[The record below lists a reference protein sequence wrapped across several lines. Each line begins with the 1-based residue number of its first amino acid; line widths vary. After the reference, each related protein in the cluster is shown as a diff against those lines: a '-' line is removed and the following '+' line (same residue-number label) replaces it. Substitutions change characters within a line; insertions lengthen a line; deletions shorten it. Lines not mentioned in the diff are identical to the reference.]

1 MTTSVPLQT
10 RAVTYAKEAI
20 LFGIGI
26 GIFIGP
32 PVYVLYRLVTYDGPL
47 YATKEVEITTT
58 QAYGFLPEVGGI
70 IVVWSL
76 FLLIGFYASYGPRMS
91 Y

>member
-10 RAVTYAKEAI
+10 RGVTYVKEAI
-20 LFGIGI
+20 LYAIGI
-26 GIFIGP
+26 AVFIGP

-70 IVVWSL
+70 AVIWLL
-76 FLLIGFYASYGPRMS
+76 FLMVAWFAAYGPRMS